1 KGELVWYVPEKMRA
15 HRQTARPGD
24 RERFE
29 QPKVLVKDTTTD
41 FAGTYDDKN
50 LYVKDVL
57 IVIPQVGEQAPVDL
71 RFIAGVVNSK
81 ALLFYYRSTF
91 QTIHVQCEELS
102 SLPVPMIDINKR
114 TDKARHDQM
123 VHFVDQMLDAKKQ
136 LANAKTDKDKT
147 YYENKCA
154 SLDRQI
160 DRLVYELYELTP
172 EEIAIVEGQE

>member
-1 KGELVWYVPEKMRA
+1 
-15 HRQTARPGD
+15 
-24 RERFE
+24 
-29 QPKVLVKDTTTD
+29 
-41 FAGTYDDKN
+41 
-50 LYVKDVL
+50 
-57 IVIPQVGEQAPVDL
+57 
-71 RFIAGVVNSK
+71 
-81 ALLFYYRSTF
+81 
-91 QTIHVQCEELS
+91 
-102 SLPVPMIDINKR
+102 
-114 TDKARHDQM
+114 M